1 VRDPLPQDE
10 FDWIFSRVP
19 RLTVEVV
26 IACTD
31 RGVLLALRDFGPC
44 SGLWHLPGGTVRF
57 GEPVTEA
64 VKRVALDELG
74 VTVSVGEL
82 LGYIE
87 YPSHYDNGLDS
98 PVGLAFCAQPPIV
111 EVLDERHLPSECAW
125 FRTLPENLHDEQR
138 KFLARHLAIASTA
151 QGTSHALPLAH
162 GRVSSPRACD
172 P

>member
-1 VRDPLPQDE
+1 LRDPLPQDE

-26 IACTD
+26 IACTE

-44 SGLWHLPGGTVRF
+44 KGLWHLPGGTVRF

-74 VTVSVGEL
+74 LTVNVGEL

-98 PVGLAFCAQPPIV
+98 PVGLAFRAQPPIADIP
-111 EVLDERHLPSECAW
+111 DERHLPSESAW
-125 FRTLPENLHDEQR
+125 FTTLPENMHGEQR
-138 KFLARHLAIASTA
+138 EFLARHLDI
-151 QGTSHALPLAH
+151 
-162 GRVSSPRACD
+162 SSRGPGAES
-172 P
+172 

>member
-1 VRDPLPQDE
+1 MTGPLPQAE

-26 IACTD
+26 IASSD

-44 SGLWHLPGGTVRF
+44 KGLWHLPGGTVRF

-64 VKRVALDELG
+64 VKRVARDELG
-74 VTVSVGEL
+74 LTVGVGEL

-98 PVGLAFCAQPPIV
+98 PVGLAFRAQPSIADMPY
-111 EVLDERHLPSECAW
+111 ERHLPSECVW
-125 FRTLPENLHDEQR
+125 FTTLPENMHDEQR
-138 KFLARHLAIASTA
+138 EFLGRHLDIASRGPGA
-151 QGTSHALPLAH
+151 ES
-162 GRVSSPRACD
+162 
-172 P
+172 